1 MMTNMDT
8 HDEAAAADFEQG
20 WSAERIA
27 AARRAWGPAVSDGLP
42 VWLNRKLAER
52 AHAEGRSKLGIIQEA
67 LTRYFTSEGV
77 EVMDTTVESGTTY
90 EVVTHREVSAEAGF
104 WVFEIPALGVVGQ
117 AAKWGQVTDEA
128 RGIIAVW
135 NEDGPD
141 EDSVTVQVRLD
152 GEAGAQRM

>member
-52 AHAEGRSKLGIIQEA
+52 AHAEGRSDSRWGRSELGIIREA
-67 LTRYFTSEGV
+67 LTRDPS
-77 EVMDTTVESGTTY
+77 
-90 EVVTHREVSAEAGF
+90 
-104 WVFEIPALGVVGQ
+104 
-117 AAKWGQVTDEA
+117 
-128 RGIIAVW
+128 
-135 NEDGPD
+135 
-141 EDSVTVQVRLD
+141 
-152 GEAGAQRM
+152 